1 MEGNVLTKVSTGL
14 RRLFYAVTPAETSF
28 PTVDKV
34 PKYVDEVSDMKMIY
48 KPLMLI
54 NILSTCTISVL
65 I

>member
-34 PKYVDEVSDMKMIY
+34 PKYVDEASDMIH
-48 KPLMLI
+48 MLC
-54 NILSTCTISVL
+54 TCNV
-65 I
+65 

>member
-1 MEGNVLTKVSTGL
+1 MDGNVLTKVSTGL

-34 PKYVDEVSDMKMIY
+34 PKYVDEVSDMRM
-48 KPLMLI
+48 MLI
-54 NILSTCTISVL
+54 NILCTCIISVL